1 VNFHLGWLFVG
12 AFGGTMIAQT
22 GTAQGG
28 TNHVHSHQQAP
39 PTQCRAD
46 RVVRRPVCVARGR
59 AYAAFKLPNNSVG
72 TNQIKNGAV
81 TTIKIKNGVVTKSQI
96 NTSGLTVPNALFA
109 NTAGSAGSATNASHA
124 SSADNATNA
133 ANATNAGHASSADGL
148 TTLPSGQSESGV
160 FATADGVGPSSFG
173 YMGLTITYPRPL
185 AAAISA
191 ANIIDVHG
199 TSGTHCPGIGQADP
213 GYLCLYDTDTS
224 GTTGTVFYSNTG
236 PDTGVGKL
244 GVVLYW
250 TVTTGDSYVG
260 GSWTVTAP

>member
-1 VNFHLGWLFVG
+1 MFTFANKL
-12 AFGGTMIAQT
+12 
-22 GTAQGG
+22 
-28 TNHVHSHQQAP
+28 
-39 PTQCRAD
+39 
-46 RVVRRPVCVARGR
+46 RRPSVALIVSFVALFASLGGG
-59 AYAAFKLPNNSVG
+59 AYAAFTLPNNSVG
-72 TNQIKNGAV
+72 TNQLKNGAVTTAKIKNGAV
-81 TTIKIKNGVVTKSQI
+81 TKSKI
-96 NTSGLTVPNALFA
+96 NTSGLTVPNA
-109 NTAGSAGSATNASHA
+109 TNAV
-124 SSADNATNA
+124 NAI
-133 ANATNAGHASSADGL
+133 SADGL
-148 TTLPSGQSESGV
+148 TTLPSGHSESGV

-185 AAAISA
+185 ANAISP

-250 TVTTGDSYVG
+250 TVATGDSYVG